1 MANIKLISKEKYEG
15 DGRAFGT
22 SNSLIYKLIVC
33 LSIDGS
39 KPNTYN
45 DVQGLDECNFA
56 PGSLLLDSANN
67 KSFIYDGSAWK
78 EWG

>member
-22 SNSLIYKLIVC
+22 SDSLIYKLIVC
-33 LSIDGS
+33 LSTDGS

-45 DVQGLDECNFA
+45 DV
-56 PGSLLLDSANN
+56 
-67 KSFIYDGSAWK
+67 
-78 EWG
+78 